1 MPRPDGTYD
10 VGDAA
15 IVRLAVDEVCD
26 PTTNVVIQNPIPSGV
41 QFRKLSLSE
50 GSVEFDSRYDDAD
63 DRAGLQLKDLG
74 KFFPWF
80 KKSGLPSKTVDD
92 IKLQV
97 AGDETRFNDARA
109 LALCINPNRREPD
122 GTQILYAA
130 QSGDSNVS
138 GEYNEAIYK
147 GKGHGSDGGCY
158 SCGSKFHMA
167 CDCPLGKGKNKKGT
181 KEKESSKDFGD
192 GGLTSGAKARVSANP
207 LGGAKEKDGKGKSKG
222 YGRKGHSYTTI
233 SRLVAALRSVKA
245 VLMLQPFKRSDV
257 DCSSTLEQHLVLL
270 AELADAQELLYGQ
283 DGDQQEQDHSC
294 PALAGNPTLRGL
306 GAWFENGDGL
316 NTKDQE
322 AMDAEGEL
330 TTVKARKNILQDML
344 TEMREPLVKLEDEN
358 AELKQKQDSKT
369 SASSQAP
376 SMPAPVTPKNTDEA
390 ELKGEMVEFKDHE
403 IARQLARAKSLKL
416 SEAFHITKKGKK
428 FHRDGCPHLLEGTQ
442 LLRLRYFLATLK

>member
-1 MPRPDGTYD
+1 MTLRMPRPDGTYD
-10 VGDAA
+10 
-15 IVRLAVDEVCD
+15 
-26 PTTNVVIQNPIPSGV
+26 
-41 QFRKLSLSE
+41 E

-245 VLMLQPFKRSDV
+245 VLMLQPFKRF
-257 DCSSTLEQHLVLL
+257 Q
-270 AELADAQELLYGQ
+270 
-283 DGDQQEQDHSC
+283 
-294 PALAGNPTLRGL
+294 
-306 GAWFENGDGL
+306 
-316 NTKDQE
+316 
-322 AMDAEGEL
+322 
-330 TTVKARKNILQDML
+330 
-344 TEMREPLVKLEDEN
+344 
-358 AELKQKQDSKT
+358 
-369 SASSQAP
+369 QAP
-376 SMPAPVTPKNTDEA
+376 RMP
-390 ELKGEMVEFKDHE
+390 
-403 IARQLARAKSLKL
+403 RQPRRQRAM
-416 SEAFHITKKGKK
+416 
-428 FHRDGCPHLLEGTQ
+428 
-442 LLRLRYFLATLK
+442 